1 MSKKTADSPNLVK
14 KFWKIFAYTLLF
26 IPVFFILVNFG
37 ILGSMPDIEELE
49 NPRSALASE
58 LYSEDGV
65 MLGQYFIQKRSYLG
79 YNDIPKEMFDALIS
93 TEDERFYEHSGIDAK
108 RLVGAVV
115 RLGASG
121 GASTI
126 TQQLA
131 KNLFHYD
138 NGIRPNVVIRLTQK
152 LKEWVIAL
160 RLERRYTKEE
170 IATMYLNTVQF
181 SGNSYGIKS
190 AAKEFFNKE
199 PAELK
204 VEECAVLVGM
214 LKAITIFNPKRNPNN
229 SLQRRN
235 VVIGQM
241 IRNYDN
247 LKVKTLSKEDLE
259 NLKSTPI
266 ALNYQYEDHNNGPAV
281 YFREWLKKDLV
292 KWCKEHKKPNGEN
305 YNLYKDG
312 LKIYT
317 TINSR
322 LQTYA
327 EEAVQSHLKELQ
339 GQFDKSWG
347 SKEPWRDENWK
358 VLPNY
363 PVQELKKTPRYAA
376 LKDMYGKDTASIMKV
391 CRTKTKMTVFSWNG
405 DTDTMMSPLDSVK
418 YMKRFLH
425 TGFIA
430 IQPTT
435 GQVKAWVGGI
445 NHHYFQYDHV
455 NKSAGRQV
463 GSTFKPFVYALA
475 IDNKLS
481 PCIQFPNTPPPYP
494 NWRVGNSDG
503 SYGGTMNMYRGLA
516 TSTNCIVAQIMYAM
530 GEHAPKNVID
540 FVRKMGIDSAKMDP
554 YPSICL
560 GVTDISPFDMAG
572 AFSTFANKGYWIEP
586 SYLTRIEDKNG
597 NILAEFAPTNIKQ
610 IMTEEKAYVMCQ
622 LLEGVVNHGTGSRLR
637 GKYGVTGWVG
647 GKTGTTQSNSDGW
660 FMGVT
665 KDLVC
670 ATWVGCDSRK
680 VRFRSTNYGQ
690 GAHSALPIFAKF
702 ITKAKADPKLDIK
715 LMPIDRPQ
723 QELSIEFNCGEYVGD
738 EGVDEFGSPDGDVLD
753 LGI

>member
-1 MSKKTADSPNLVK
+1 MSSSTPSTPTQ
-14 KFWKIFAYTLLF
+14 KFWKWFLYFLLF
-26 IPVFFILVNFG
+26 IPLFFILVNFG

-49 NPRSALASE
+49 NPKSAVASE

-65 MLGQYFIQKRSYLG
+65 LMGQYYIQKRSTLG
-79 YNDIPKEMFDALIS
+79 YNEIPKQMFDALIS
-93 TEDERFYEHSGIDAK
+93 TEDERFYEHSGIDLK
-108 RLVGAVV
+108 RFVGAVV
-115 RLGASG
+115 ALGSSG

-131 KNLFHYD
+131 KNLFHYED
-138 NGIRPNVVIRLTQK
+138 GKRPNVVIRLLQK
-152 LKEWVIAL
+152 VKEWVIAV

-181 SGNSYGIKS
+181 SGNAYGIRS

-199 PAELK
+199 PIELTTD
-204 VEECAVLVGM
+204 ECAVLVGV
-214 LKAITIFNPKRNPNN
+214 LKAITIYNPKRNPEN
-229 SLQRRN
+229 SKNRRN
-235 VVIGQM
+235 VVLGQM
-241 IRNYDN
+241 VRNKKLSADEFEQ
-247 LKVKTLSKEDLE
+247 LKE
-259 NLKSTPI
+259 TPI
-266 ALNYQYEDHNNGPAV
+266 KLNYQYEDHNSGMAV
-281 YFREWLKKDLV
+281 YFREWLKKDLNE
-292 KWCKEHKKPNGEN
+292 WCKNHKKPNGEN

-317 TINSR
+317 TINSK
-322 LQTYA
+322 LQLYA
-327 EEAVQSHLKELQ
+327 EEAASKHLKDLQ
-339 GQFDKSWG
+339 QDFDKSWG
-347 SKEPWRDENWK
+347 NREPWRDEEWK
-358 VLPNY
+358 VLSNY
-363 PVQELKKTPRYAA
+363 PIQELKKTPRYYA
-376 LKDMYGKDTASIMKV
+376 LKQMYGSDTSKIMKA
-391 CRTKTKMTVFSWNG
+391 CRTKTKMTLFSWKG
-405 DTDTMMSPLDSVK
+405 DIDTTMSPLDSVK

-430 IQPTT
+430 VQPTT

-494 NWRVGNSDG
+494 NWTVHNSDG
-503 SYGGTMNMYRGLA
+503 STGGSMNMYRGLA
-516 TSTNCIVAQIMYAM
+516 GSVNCIVAQVLYAM
-530 GEHAPKNVID
+530 GENAPKNVIE
-540 FVRKMGIDSAKMDP
+540 FVRKMGIDSAKLDP
-554 YPSICL
+554 VPSICL

-586 SYLTRIEDKNG
+586 SYITRIEDKNG
-597 NILAEFAPTNIKQ
+597 NVLEEFGSTNIRQ

-622 LLEGVVNHGTGSRLR
+622 LLEGVVLHGTASRLK
-637 GKYGVTGWVG
+637 GKYAVEGWVG

-680 VRFRSTNYGQ
+680 VRFRSTAYGQ
-690 GAHSALPIFAKF
+690 GAHSALPIFAYF
-702 ITKAKADPKLDIK
+702 IKKAKDDPSLDVD
-715 LMPIDRPQ
+715 LMPIDRPL
-723 QELSIEFNCGEYVGD
+723 QELSTEFNCNQYSQEGDMDEYGAGQGD
-738 EGVDEFGSPDGDVLD
+738 ELD

>member
-1 MSKKTADSPNLVK
+1 MGNQKSEQLIIK
-14 KFWKIFAYTLLF
+14 KFWKYYLYFLLF
-26 IPVFFILVNFG
+26 IPIFFLLVSFG

-65 MLGQYFIQKRSYLG
+65 LLGQYFVQKRSYLG
-79 YNDIPKEMFDALIS
+79 YDEIPVQMFDALIS
-93 TEDERFYEHSGIDAK
+93 TEDERFYDHSGIDAQ
-108 RLVGAVV
+108 RLVGAVL
-115 RLGASG
+115 RLGSSG

-138 NGIRPNVVIRLTQK
+138 NGHRPNVVVRLAQK
-152 LKEWVIAL
+152 LKEWVIAV

-181 SGNSYGIKS
+181 SGSSFGIKS

-199 PAELK
+199 PKDLK

-214 LKAITIFNPKRNPNN
+214 LKAISAYNPKRNPNN
-229 SLQRRN
+229 SMNRRN
-235 VVIGQM
+235 IVIGQM
-241 IRNYDN
+241 IRNYDKLRN
-247 LKVKTLSKEDLE
+247 KDLSKEALE
-259 NLKSTPI
+259 KLKSEAI
-266 ALNYQYEDHNNGPAV
+266 VLDYQYEDHNDGPAV

-292 KWCKEHKKPNGEN
+292 KWCKEHKKPNGES

-317 TINSR
+317 TINYK

-327 EEAVQSHLKELQ
+327 EQASAMHLKDLQ

-347 SKEPWRDENWK
+347 NKEPWRDENWK

-363 PVQELKKTPRYAA
+363 PVQELRKTPRYAA
-376 LKDMYGKDTASIMKV
+376 LREQFGKDTSKIMKV
-391 CRTKTKMTVFSWNG
+391 CRTKVKMTVFSWNG
-405 DTDTMMSPLDSVK
+405 DVDTMMSPLDSIK

-481 PCIQFPNTPPPYP
+481 PCTQFPNTPPPYP
-494 NWRVGNSDG
+494 NWRVSNSDG

-516 TSTNCIVAQIMYAM
+516 TSTNCIVAQVLYAM
-530 GEHAPKNVID
+530 GEHAPANVVD
-540 FVRKMGIDSAKMDP
+540 FVRKMGIDSAKLEP

-586 SYLTRIEDKNG
+586 TYLTRIEDKNG
-597 NILAEFAPTNIKQ
+597 NILAEFAPSNIKQ

-622 LLEGVVNHGTGSRLR
+622 LLQGVVQYGTGQRLR
-637 GKYGVTGWVG
+637 YKYGVEGWVG

-680 VRFRSTNYGQ
+680 VRFRNTAYGQ
-690 GAHSALPIFAKF
+690 GAHAALPIFAYF
-702 ITKAKADPKLDIK
+702 IKKAKADSKLDIN
-715 LMPIDRPQ
+715 LLPIDPPQ
-723 QELSIEFNCGEYVGD
+723 QELSIEFRCSDFGTGGD
-738 EGVDEFGSPDGDVLD
+738 VDEFGAPGGKELD

>member
-1 MSKKTADSPNLVK
+1 MSKTTADNTGR
-14 KFWKIFAYTLLF
+14 KFWKYYFIGLAL
-26 IPVFFILVNFG
+26 IPVFFILVSLG

-58 LYSEDGV
+58 LISEDGV
-65 MLGQYFIQKRSYLG
+65 VLGQYFIQKRSYLT
-79 YNDIPKEMFDALIS
+79 YDEIPKQMFDALIS
-93 TEDERFYEHSGIDAK
+93 TEDERFYEHSGIDVK
-108 RLVGAVV
+108 RLVGAVL

-138 NGIRPNVVIRLTQK
+138 DGKRPNIVVRLMQK

-190 AAKEFFNKE
+190 AAKEFFNKK
-199 PAELK
+199 ASELK
-204 VEECAVLVGM
+204 TEECAVLVGV
-214 LKAITIFNPKRNPNN
+214 LKAITIYNPKRNPNN
-229 SLQRRN
+229 STNRRN
-235 VVIGQM
+235 VVLGQM
-241 IRNYDN
+241 LRNKKLSQEEFEA
-247 LKVKTLSKEDLE
+247 LKAK
-259 NLKSTPI
+259 PI
-266 ALNYQYEDHNNGPAV
+266 ELDYQYEDHNEGPAV
-281 YFREWLKKDLV
+281 YFREWLKKDLN
-292 KWCKEHKKPNGEN
+292 KWCSEHKKPNGEN

-317 TINSR
+317 TINSK
-322 LQTYA
+322 LQQYA
-327 EEAVQSHLKELQ
+327 EEAAAKHLAELQ
-339 GQFDKSWG
+339 GQFDNSWG
-347 SKEPWRDENWK
+347 TREPWRDENWK
-358 VLPNY
+358 VLPEY
-363 PVQELKKTPRYAA
+363 PIQELRKTPRYKL
-376 LKDMYGKDTASIMKV
+376 LKQAYGKDTAKIMKI
-391 CRTKTKMTVFSWNG
+391 CRTKTKMTVFSWRG
-405 DTDTMMSPLDSVK
+405 DVDTLMSPLDSIK

-430 IQPTT
+430 VQPST

-481 PCIQFPNTPPPYP
+481 PCMQFPNNPPPYP
-494 NWRVGNSDG
+494 NWTVHNSDG

-516 TSTNCIVAQIMYAM
+516 NSTNCIVAQIMYTM
-530 GEHAPKNVID
+530 GENAPANVIE
-540 FVRKMGIDSAKMDP
+540 FVRKMGIDSAKLDP
-554 YPSICL
+554 VPSICL

-572 AFSTFANKGYWIEP
+572 AFATFANKGYWIEP
-586 SYLTRIEDKNG
+586 TYITRIEDKNG
-597 NILAEFAPTNIKQ
+597 NILAEFSPTNIKQ

-622 LLEGVVNHGTGSRLR
+622 LLEGVVKRGTGQRLH
-637 GKYGVTGWVG
+637 GKYGVEGWVG

-680 VRFRSTNYGQ
+680 VRFRSTAYGQ
-690 GAHSALPIFAKF
+690 GAHAALPIFAHF
-702 ITKAKADPKLDIK
+702 IKKAKADPKLGIT
-715 LMPIDRPQ
+715 LQPIDPPPH
-723 QELSIEFNCGEYVGD
+723 ELSVEFNCSEYVE
-738 EGVDEFGSPDGDVLD
+738 EGEVDEFGTPEGKDLD

>member
-1 MSKKTADSPNLVK
+1 MSKITKSDSVS
-14 KFWKIFAYTLLF
+14 KFWKYFLYFLLF

-49 NPRSALASE
+49 NPKSALASE
-58 LYSEDGV
+58 LISEDGV
-65 MLGQYFIQKRSYLG
+65 VLGQYFIQKRSYLA
-79 YNDIPKEMFDALIS
+79 YSDIPKDMFDALIS
-93 TEDERFYEHSGIDAK
+93 TEDERFYDHSGIDVK
-108 RLVGAVV
+108 RLVGAVL
-115 RLGASG
+115 RLGSSG

-138 NGIRPNVVIRLTQK
+138 DGKRPNIVLRMIQK
-152 LKEWVIAL
+152 LKEWVIAV

-190 AAKEFFNKE
+190 AAKEFFNKA
-199 PAELK
+199 PSELK
-204 VEECAVLVGM
+204 TEECAVLVGV
-214 LKAITIFNPKRNPNN
+214 LKAITIYNPKRNPNN
-229 SLQRRN
+229 STTRRN
-235 VVIGQM
+235 VVLGQM
-241 IRNYDN
+241 LRNKKLTQETFDE
-247 LKVKTLSKEDLE
+247 LKAK
-259 NLKSTPI
+259 PI
-266 ALNYQYEDHNNGPAV
+266 VLDYQYEDHNNGPGV
-281 YFREWLKKDLV
+281 YFREWLKKDLT

-322 LQTYA
+322 LQSYA
-327 EEAVQSHLKELQ
+327 EEAANKHLKELQ

-347 SKEPWRDENWK
+347 NREPWRDENWK

-363 PVQELKKTPRYAA
+363 PYTELRKTPRYQA
-376 LKDMYGKDTASIMKV
+376 LKQVYGKDTARIMKV

-405 DTDTMMSPLDSVK
+405 DKDTLMSPLDSVK

-481 PCIQFPNTPPPYP
+481 PCIQFSNNPPPYP
-494 NWRVGNSDG
+494 NWTVHNSDG
-503 SYGGTMNMYRGLA
+503 NYGGTMNMYRGLA
-516 TSTNCIVAQIMYAM
+516 TSTNCIVAQLMYTM
-530 GEHAPKNVID
+530 GENAPHNVIE
-540 FVRKMGIDSAKMDP
+540 FVRKMGIDSAKLDP
-554 YPSICL
+554 VPSICL

-572 AFSTFANKGYWIEP
+572 AFSTFANKGYWVEP
-586 SYLTRIEDKNG
+586 TYLTRIEDKNG
-597 NILAEFAPTNIKQ
+597 NILAEFGPTNIKQ

-622 LLEGVVNHGTGSRLR
+622 LLEGVVQRGTGQRLR
-637 GKYGVTGWVG
+637 SKYGVEGWVG

-680 VRFRSTNYGQ
+680 VRFRSMALGQ
-690 GAHSALPIFAKF
+690 GAHAALPIFAYF
-702 ITKAKADPKLDIK
+702 IKKAKADAKLGIT
-715 LMPIDRPQ
+715 LQPIDRPP
-723 QELSIEFNCGEYVGD
+723 QELSIEFNCNQYVEEGD
-738 EGVDEFGSPDGDVLD
+738 VEEFGTDGNGLD

>member
-1 MSKKTADSPNLVK
+1 MAKKTTESNWIK
-14 KFWKIFAYTLLF
+14 RFWKYYLYLLLF
-26 IPVFFILVNFG
+26 IPVFFLLVNFG
-37 ILGSMPDIEELE
+37 VLGSMPDIEELE

-58 LYSEDGV
+58 LYSEDGE

-79 YNDIPKEMFDALIS
+79 YDEIPVQMFDALIS
-93 TEDERFYEHSGIDAK
+93 TEDERFYEHSGIDAQ
-108 RLVGAVV
+108 RLVGAVL
-115 RLGASG
+115 RLGSSG

-126 TQQLA
+126 SQQLA

-138 NGIRPNVVIRLTQK
+138 NGIRPNLFVRLTQK
-152 LKEWVIAL
+152 LKEWVIAV

-181 SGNSYGIKS
+181 SGISYGIKS

-199 PAELK
+199 PKELK
-204 VEECAVLVGM
+204 LEECAVLVGM
-214 LKAITIFNPKRNPNN
+214 LKAISAYNPKRNPNN
-229 SLQRRN
+229 STARRN
-235 VVIGQM
+235 IVIGQM
-241 IRNYDN
+241 MRNWVN
-247 LKVKTLSKEDLE
+247 LRNKDLTKEDLE
-259 NLKSTPI
+259 KLKATPI
-266 ALNYQYEDHNNGPAV
+266 VLNYQYEDHNNGPAV

-292 KWCKEHKKPNGEN
+292 KWCKEHKKPNGET

-317 TINSR
+317 TINYK
-322 LQTYA
+322 LQVYA
-327 EEAVQSHLKELQ
+327 EEAAAKHLKDLQ
-339 GQFDKSWG
+339 VQFDKSWG
-347 SKEPWRDENWK
+347 TKEPWRDENWK

-363 PVQELKKTPRYAA
+363 PVQELRKTPRYAA
-376 LKDMYGKDTASIMKV
+376 LKELYGKDTTKIMRV
-391 CRTKTKMTVFSWNG
+391 CRTKTKMTVFSWDG
-405 DTDTMMSPLDSVK
+405 DKDTMMSPLDSVK

-430 IQPTT
+430 IQPST

-455 NKSAGRQV
+455 NRSAGRQV
-463 GSTFKPFVYALA
+463 GSTFKPFVYAMA
-475 IDNKLS
+475 IDNKIS
-481 PCIQFPNTPPPYP
+481 PCTQFPNSPPPYP
-494 NWRVGNSDG
+494 NWRVSNSDG
-503 SYGGTMNMYRGLA
+503 AYGGTMNMYKGLA
-516 TSTNCIVAQIMYAM
+516 TSTNCIVAQVLYAM
-530 GEHAPKNVID
+530 GENAPKNVVD

-586 SYLTRIEDKNG
+586 TYLTRIEDKNG

-610 IMTEEKAYVMCQ
+610 IMTEEKAYVMCK
-622 LLEGVVNHGTGSRLR
+622 LLEGVVNFGTGQRLR
-637 GKYGVTGWVG
+637 YKYGVEGWIG

-680 VRFRSTNYGQ
+680 VRFRNTAYGQ
-690 GAHSALPIFAKF
+690 GAHAALPIFAYF
-702 ITKAKADPKLDIK
+702 IKRAKADPKLDIK
-715 LMPIDRPQ
+715 LFPIDPPPN
-723 QELSIEFNCGEYVGD
+723 ELSIEFRCNDFSIQGD
-738 EGVDEFGSPDGDVLD
+738 VDEFGSPGGKDLD

>member
-1 MSKKTADSPNLVK
+1 MSKNNGATPGR
-14 KFWKIFAYTLLF
+14 FWKYFAYTLLF

-49 NPRSALASE
+49 NPKSALASE

-65 MLGQYFIQKRSYLG
+65 MLGQYFIQKRSYLA
-79 YNDIPKEMFDALIS
+79 YSDIPKEMFDALIS
-93 TEDERFYEHSGIDAK
+93 TEDERFYEHSGIDVK
-108 RLVGAVV
+108 RLVGAVL
-115 RLGASG
+115 RLGSSG

-138 NGIRPNVVIRLTQK
+138 EGKRPNIVVRMIQK
-152 LKEWVIAL
+152 LKEWVIAV

-190 AAKEFFNKE
+190 AAHEFFNKA

-204 VEECAVLVGM
+204 TEECAVLVGV
-214 LKAITIFNPKRNPNN
+214 LKAITIYNPKRNPNN
-229 SLQRRN
+229 STTRRN
-235 VVIGQM
+235 IVLGQM
-241 IRNYDN
+241 LRNKKLTQEQFDQ
-247 LKVKTLSKEDLE
+247 LKAK
-259 NLKSTPI
+259 PI
-266 ALNYQYEDHNNGPAV
+266 VLDYQYEDHNEGPAV
-281 YFREWLKKDLV
+281 YFREWLKKDLT
-292 KWCKEHKKPNGEN
+292 KWCKEHKKPNGEP

-327 EEAVQSHLKELQ
+327 EEAAFKHLKELQ

-347 SKEPWRDENWK
+347 NKEPWRDENWK

-363 PVQELKKTPRYAA
+363 PVQELKKTPRYRA
-376 LKDMYGKDTASIMKV
+376 LKEIYGKDTSAIMKI
-391 CRTKTKMTVFSWNG
+391 CRTKTKMTVFSWKG
-405 DTDTMMSPLDSVK
+405 DRDTMMSPLDSIK

-430 IQPTT
+430 IQPST

-455 NKSAGRQV
+455 NRSAGRQV

-481 PCIQFPNTPPPYP
+481 PCIQFPNNPPPYP
-494 NWRVGNSDG
+494 NWTVHNSDG

-516 TSTNCIVAQIMYAM
+516 NSTNCIVAQLMYTM
-530 GEHAPKNVID
+530 GENAPQNVIE
-540 FVRKMGIDSAKMDP
+540 FVRKMGIDSAKLDP
-554 YPSICL
+554 VPSICL

-586 SYLTRIEDKNG
+586 TYLTRIEDKNG
-597 NILAEFAPTNIKQ
+597 NILAEFSPTNIKQ

-622 LLEGVVNHGTGSRLR
+622 LLEGVVQRGTGQRLR
-637 GKYGVTGWVG
+637 SKYGVEGWVG

-680 VRFRSTNYGQ
+680 VRFRSTAYGQ
-690 GAHSALPIFAKF
+690 GAHAALPIFGYF
-702 ITKAKADPKLDIK
+702 IKRAKADPKLGIT
-715 LMPIDRPQ
+715 LQPIDRPPH
-723 QELSIEFNCGEYVGD
+723 ELSIEYNCSEYVE
-738 EGVDEFGSPDGDVLD
+738 EGEVDEFGSPEGKDLD

>member
-1 MSKKTADSPNLVK
+1 MSKKTVSTTK
-14 KFWKIFAYTLLF
+14 QKFWKTFLLALLF
-26 IPVFFILVNFG
+26 VPVFFILVNFG

-49 NPRSALASE
+49 NPKSALASE

-65 MLGQYFIQKRSYLG
+65 MIGQYFIQKRSYLG
-79 YNDIPKEMFDALIS
+79 YNDIPKDMFEALIS
-93 TEDERFYEHSGIDAK
+93 TEDERFYEHSGIDVK

-138 NGIRPNVVIRLTQK
+138 DGKRPNIVIRLIQK
-152 LKEWVIAL
+152 LKEWVIAV

-190 AAKEFFNKE
+190 AAKEFFNKQ
-199 PAELK
+199 PIDLK
-204 VEECAVLVGM
+204 TEECAVLVGV
-214 LKAITIFNPKRNPNN
+214 LKAITIYNPKRNPMN
-229 SLQRRN
+229 STARRN
-235 VVIGQM
+235 IVLGQM
-241 IRNYDN
+241 LRNKKLTNDDFER
-247 LKVKTLSKEDLE
+247 LKAL
-259 NLKSTPI
+259 PI
-266 ALNYQYEDHNNGPAV
+266 VLDYQYEDHNEGPAV
-281 YFREWLKKDLV
+281 YFREWLKRDLT

-317 TINSR
+317 TINSK
-322 LQTYA
+322 LQQYA
-327 EEAVQSHLKELQ
+327 EEAANKHLKELQ
-339 GQFDKSWG
+339 GEFDKSWG
-347 SKEPWRDENWK
+347 TKEPWRDENWK

-363 PVQELKKTPRYAA
+363 PLAELKKTPRYYA
-376 LKDMYGKDTASIMKV
+376 LKQLYDGDTSKIMKV

-405 DTDTMMSPLDSVK
+405 DKDTSMSPLDSVK

-430 IQPTT
+430 IQPST

-455 NKSAGRQV
+455 NRSAGRQV

-481 PCIQFPNTPPPYP
+481 PCIQFPNVPPPYP
-494 NWRVGNSDG
+494 NWTVHNSDG
-503 SYGGTMNMYRGLA
+503 SSGGTMNMYRGLA
-516 TSTNCIVAQIMYAM
+516 NSTNCIVAQLMYTM
-530 GEHAPKNVID
+530 GANAPANVID
-540 FVRKMGIDSAKMDP
+540 FVRKMGIDSAKLDP
-554 YPSICL
+554 VPSICL
-560 GVTDISPFDMAG
+560 GVTDISPYDMAG

-597 NILAEFAPTNIKQ
+597 NILAEFGAKDIKQ

-622 LLEGVVNHGTGSRLR
+622 LLEGVVQRGTGQRLKS
-637 GKYGVTGWVG
+637 KYGVEGWVG

-680 VRFRSTNYGQ
+680 VRFRSTNLGQ
-690 GAHSALPIFAKF
+690 GAHAALPIFAYF
-702 ITKAKADPKLDIK
+702 IKKAKEDPKLDIN
-715 LMPIDRPQ
+715 LQPIDRPA
-723 QELSIEFNCGEYVGD
+723 QELSTEFNCNQYQEEGDGE
-738 EGVDEFGSPDGDVLD
+738 EFGSEGGGELD

>member
-1 MSKKTADSPNLVK
+1 MSTQKPKTVIQ
-14 KFWKIFAYTLLF
+14 KFWKYFLYTLLF

-65 MLGQYFIQKRSYLG
+65 LLGQYFIQKRSYVA
-79 YNDIPKEMFDALIS
+79 YKDIPKEMFDALIS
-93 TEDERFYEHSGIDAK
+93 TEDERFYAHSGIDAK

-115 RLGASG
+115 AGGSRG

-126 TQQLA
+126 SQQLA

-138 NGIRPNVVIRLTQK
+138 NGKRPNLFIRVIQK
-152 LKEWVIAL
+152 LKEWVIAV

-181 SGNSYGIKS
+181 SGSSFGIKS

-199 PAELK
+199 PSELK
-204 VEECAVLVGM
+204 TGECAVLVGV

-229 SLQRRN
+229 SLGRRN
-235 VVIGQM
+235 IVLKQM
-241 IRNYDN
+241 KRNNKLTDEEFEK
-247 LKVKTLSKEDLE
+247 LKNS
-259 NLKSTPI
+259 PI
-266 ALNYQYEDHNNGPAV
+266 VLDYQYEDHNNGPAV
-281 YFREWLKKDLV
+281 YFREWLKRDLT
-292 KWCKEHKKPNGEN
+292 KWCSEHKKPNGEN

-317 TINSR
+317 TIDSR
-322 LQTYA
+322 LQQYA
-327 EEAVQSHLKELQ
+327 EESVAKHLKELQ
-339 GQFDKSWG
+339 GQFDKSWAN
-347 SKEPWRDENWK
+347 KEPWRDEDWK

-363 PVQELKKTPRYAA
+363 PILELKKTPRYRE
-376 LKDMYGKDTASIMKV
+376 LRELYGKDTASIMKV
-391 CRTKTKMTVFSWNG
+391 CRTKTKMTIFSWRG
-405 DTDTMMSPLDSVK
+405 DIDTSMSPLDSVK
-418 YMKRFLH
+418 YMKKFLH

-430 IQPTT
+430 IQPKT

-455 NKSAGRQV
+455 NRSAGRQV

-481 PCIQFPNTPPPYP
+481 PCIQFPNNPPPYP
-494 NWRVGNSDG
+494 NWTVHNSDAN
-503 SYGGTMNMYRGLA
+503 YGGTMNMYRGLA
-516 TSTNCIVAQIMYAM
+516 TSTNCIVAQILYSM
-530 GEHAPKNVID
+530 GENAPANVIE
-540 FVRKMGIDSAKMDP
+540 FVRKMGIDSAKLEP
-554 YPSICL
+554 VPSICL

-572 AFSTFANKGYWIEP
+572 AFSTFANKGYWVEP
-586 SYLTRIEDKNG
+586 TYLTRIEDKNG
-597 NILAEFAPTNIKQ
+597 NVLAEFGPQTIKQ
-610 IMTEEKAYVMCQ
+610 VLTEEKAYVMCQ
-622 LLEGVVNHGTGSRLR
+622 LLEGVVKRGTGQRLHS
-637 GKYGVTGWVG
+637 KYGVEGWVG

-665 KDLVC
+665 DDLVC

-680 VRFRSTNYGQ
+680 VRFRSMALGQ
-690 GAHSALPIFAKF
+690 GAHAALPIFAYF
-702 ITKAKADPKLDIK
+702 IKKAHADPKLDIR
-715 LMPIDRPQ
+715 LMPIQKP
-723 QELSIEFNCGEYVGD
+723 EKALSIEYNCFEYIESNPV
-738 EGVDEFGSPDGDVLD
+738 EEFGTPKDAELD

>member
-1 MSKKTADSPNLVK
+1 MNKKNQGTGLS
-14 KFWKIFAYTLLF
+14 KFWKFF
-26 IPVFFILVNFG
+26 IYSLIAVPVFFILVSFG

-49 NPRSALASE
+49 NPKSALSSE

-65 MLGQYFIQKRSYLG
+65 LLGQYFIQKRSYLG
-79 YNDIPKEMFDALIS
+79 YNDISSKMFDALIA
-93 TEDERFYEHSGIDAK
+93 TEDERFYDHSGIDVK
-108 RLVGAVV
+108 RLVGAVL
-115 RLGASG
+115 RLGSSG
-121 GASTI
+121 GASTL

-138 NGIRPNVVIRLTQK
+138 NGVRPNIVVRIAQK
-152 LKEWVIAL
+152 FKEWVIAVK
-160 RLERRYTKEE
+160 LERRYTKEE

-190 AAKEFFNKE
+190 AAKEFFNKH
-199 PAELK
+199 PSDLK
-204 VEECAVLVGM
+204 TEECAVLVGV
-214 LKAITIFNPKRNPNN
+214 LKAITIYNPKRNPNN
-229 SLQRRN
+229 STARRN
-235 VVIGQM
+235 IVLGQM
-241 IRNYDN
+241 LRNKKLTQEEFD
-247 LKVKTLSKEDLE
+247 D
-259 NLKSTPI
+259 LKSKPI
-266 ALNYQYEDHNNGPAV
+266 VLDYQYEDHNNGPAV
-281 YFREWLKKDLV
+281 YFREWLKKDLM
-292 KWCKEHKKPNGEN
+292 KWCKENKKPNGEP

-317 TINSR
+317 TINSK
-322 LQTYA
+322 LQEYA
-327 EEAVQSHLKELQ
+327 ENAANRHLKDLQ

-347 SKEPWRDENWK
+347 NREPWRDENWK

-363 PVQELKKTPRYAA
+363 PVQELKKTPRYRL
-376 LKDMYGKDTASIMKV
+376 LKQAYGKDTSKIMKI
-391 CRTKTKMTVFSWNG
+391 CRTKTKMTIFSWNG
-405 DTDTMMSPLDSVK
+405 DVDTMMSPLDSVK

-430 IQPTT
+430 IQPST

-494 NWRVGNSDG
+494 NWTVHNSDG
-503 SYGGTMNMYRGLA
+503 AYGGTMNMYKGLA
-516 TSTNCIVAQIMYAM
+516 TSTNCIVAQIMHSM
-530 GEHAPKNVID
+530 GENAPANVVE
-540 FVRKMGIDSAKMDP
+540 FVRKMGIDSAKLDP
-554 YPSICL
+554 VPSICL
-560 GVTDISPFDMAG
+560 GVTDISPFDMAA

-586 SYLTRIEDKNG
+586 TYLTRIEDKNG
-597 NILAEFAPTNIKQ
+597 NILAEFSPNSIKQ

-622 LLEGVVNHGTGSRLR
+622 LLEGVVQRGTGQRLR
-637 GKYGVTGWVG
+637 RKYGVEGWVG

-680 VRFRSTNYGQ
+680 VRFRSTALGQ
-690 GAHSALPIFAKF
+690 GAHAALPIFGYFIKQAKG
-702 ITKAKADPKLDIK
+702 DPKLGIT
-715 LMPIDRPQ
+715 LQPIDRPA
-723 QELSIEFNCGEYVGD
+723 QELSIEFNCNQYQAD
-738 EGVDEFGSPDGDVLD
+738 ENVEEFGPQGGKELD

>member
-1 MSKKTADSPNLVK
+1 MNINAVSNSNQ
-14 KFWKIFAYTLLF
+14 KFWKIFLYTLLF
-26 IPVFFILVNFG
+26 VPVFFILVNFG
-37 ILGSMPDIEELE
+37 VLGSMPDIEELE
-49 NPRSALASE
+49 NPKSALASE

-65 MLGQYFIQKRSYLG
+65 MIGQYFIQKRSYLG
-79 YNDIPKEMFDALIS
+79 YNDIPTDMFDALIS
-93 TEDERFYEHSGIDAK
+93 TEDERFYEHSGIDVK
-108 RLVGAVV
+108 RLLGAVV

-138 NGIRPNVVIRLTQK
+138 DGKRPNIFIRLTQK
-152 LKEWVIAL
+152 LKEWVIAV

-190 AAKEFFNKE
+190 AAKEFFNKQ
-199 PAELK
+199 AIDLK
-204 VEECAVLVGM
+204 TQECAVLVGV
-214 LKAITIFNPKRNPNN
+214 LKAITVYNPKRNPNN
-229 SLQRRN
+229 STARRN
-235 VVIGQM
+235 IVLGQM
-241 IRNYDN
+241 LRNKKLTNEDYER
-247 LKVKTLSKEDLE
+247 LKAL
-259 NLKSTPI
+259 PI
-266 ALNYQYEDHNNGPAV
+266 VLDYQYEDHNEGLAV
-281 YFREWLKKDLV
+281 YFREWLKRDLT

-317 TINSR
+317 TINSK
-322 LQTYA
+322 LQQYA
-327 EEAVQSHLKELQ
+327 EEAAFKHLKDLQ
-339 GQFDKSWG
+339 GQFDKSWAN
-347 SKEPWRDENWK
+347 KEPWRDENWK
-358 VLPNY
+358 VLSNY
-363 PVQELKKTPRYAA
+363 PLAELKKTPRYYA
-376 LKDMYGKDTASIMKV
+376 LKQMYDGDTAKIMKV

-405 DTDTMMSPLDSVK
+405 DRDTSMSPLDSVK
-418 YMKRFLH
+418 YMKKFLH

-430 IQPTT
+430 IQPST

-455 NKSAGRQV
+455 NRSAGRQV

-481 PCIQFPNTPPPYP
+481 PCIQFPNVPPPYP
-494 NWRVGNSDG
+494 NWTVHNSDG
-503 SYGGTMNMYRGLA
+503 SSGGTMNMYRGLA
-516 TSTNCIVAQIMYAM
+516 NSTNCIVAQLMYTM
-530 GEHAPKNVID
+530 GANAPANVID
-540 FVRKMGIDSAKMDP
+540 FVRKMGIDSAKLDP
-554 YPSICL
+554 VPSICL
-560 GVTDISPFDMAG
+560 GVTDISPYDMAG
-572 AFSTFANKGYWIEP
+572 AFSTFANKGYWVEP

-597 NILAEFAPTNIKQ
+597 NILAEFGSTDIKQ

-622 LLEGVVNHGTGSRLR
+622 LLEGVVQRGTAQRLR
-637 GKYGVTGWVG
+637 GKYGVEGWIG

-680 VRFRSTNYGQ
+680 VRFRSTNLGQ
-690 GAHSALPIFAKF
+690 GAHAALPIFAYF
-702 ITKAKADPKLDIK
+702 IKKAKEDPKLDIN
-715 LMPIDRPQ
+715 LLPIDRPA
-723 QELSIEFNCGEYVGD
+723 QELSTEFNCNQYQEEGD
-738 EGVDEFGSPDGDVLD
+738 VEEFGSGGGGDLD

>member
-1 MSKKTADSPNLVK
+1 MIKKPKSGGRYMT
-14 KFWKIFAYTLLF
+14 FWRLFFGVLLF
-26 IPVFFILVNFG
+26 IPLFFILVNFG

-49 NPRSALASE
+49 NPKSSLASE
-58 LYSEDGV
+58 LISEDGV
-65 MLGQYFIQKRSYLG
+65 VLGQYFIQNRSYLG
-79 YNDIPKEMFDALIS
+79 YNEIPKEMFEALVS
-93 TEDERFYEHSGIDAK
+93 TEDERFYEHSGIDVK
-108 RLVGAVV
+108 RLVGAVL

-138 NGIRPNVVIRLTQK
+138 HGIRPNIVVRLTQK
-152 LKEWVIAL
+152 LKEWVIAVK
-160 RLERRYTKEE
+160 LERRYTKEE

-181 SGNSYGIKS
+181 SGGSYGIKS
-190 AAKEFFNKE
+190 ASKEFFNKE
-199 PAELK
+199 AIDLK
-204 VEECAVLVGM
+204 VEECAVLVGV
-214 LKAITIFNPKRNPNN
+214 LKAITSYNPKRNPNN
-229 SLQRRN
+229 SKARRN
-235 VVIGQM
+235 IVLGQM
-241 IRNYDN
+241 LRNKKLTEEVCD
-247 LKVKTLSKEDLE
+247 S
-259 NLKSTPI
+259 LKSQDI
-266 ALNYQYEDHNNGPAV
+266 VLDYQYEDHNNGPAV
-281 YFREWLKKDLV
+281 YFREWLKKDLN

-305 YNLYKDG
+305 YNLYRDG

-317 TINSR
+317 TINSK

-327 EEAVQSHLKELQ
+327 EESVKKHLTDLQ

-347 SKEPWRDENWK
+347 TREPWRDENWK
-358 VLPNY
+358 VLEDY
-363 PVQELKKTPRYAA
+363 PVQELRKTPRYRL
-376 LKDMYGKDTASIMKV
+376 LKKAYGKDTAKIMKI
-391 CRTKTKMTVFSWNG
+391 CRAKTSMTIFSWKG
-405 DTDTMMSPLDSVK
+405 DVDTMLSPLDSIK

-481 PCIQFPNTPPPYP
+481 PCIEFPNDPPPYP
-494 NWRVGNSDG
+494 NWRIHNSDG
-503 SYGGTMNMYRGLA
+503 KYGGTMNMYKGLA
-516 TSTNCIVAQIMYAM
+516 TSTNCIVAQIMYTM
-530 GEHAPKNVID
+530 GENAPANVVE
-540 FVRKMGIDSAKMDP
+540 FVRKMGIDSSKMDP
-554 YPSICL
+554 VPSICL

-586 SYLTRIEDKNG
+586 TYITRIEDKNG
-597 NILAEFAPTNIKQ
+597 NIIAEFSPTKIKQ
-610 IMTEEKAYVMCQ
+610 IMTEEKAYVMTQ
-622 LLEGVVNHGTGSRLR
+622 LLEGVVKRGTGQRL
-637 GKYGVTGWVG
+637 KYRYDVEGWVG

-665 KDLVC
+665 QDLVC

-680 VRFRSTNYGQ
+680 VRFRSTALGQ
-690 GAHSALPIFAKF
+690 GANAALPIFAYF
-702 ITKAKADPKLDIK
+702 IKKAHDDKKLGID
-715 LMPIDRPQ
+715 LLPIEKP
-723 QELSIEFNCGEYVGD
+723 EKPLSSEYNCDEYEAPD
-738 EGVDEFGSPDGDVLD
+738 KVDEFGSQGDNLD

>member
-1 MSKKTADSPNLVK
+1 MS
-14 KFWKIFAYTLLF
+14 KFWKYYLYFLLS
-26 IPVFFILVNFG
+26 IPLFFFLVN
-37 ILGSMPDIEELE
+37 LGVLGYMPDIEELE
-49 NPRSALASE
+49 NPKSALASE

-65 MLGQYFIQKRSYLG
+65 VLGQYFIQKRSNVDYR
-79 YNDIPKEMFDALIS
+79 DIAPSMFDALIS
-93 TEDERFYEHSGIDAK
+93 TEDERFFTHSGIDVK
-108 RLVGAVV
+108 RLLGAVV
-115 RLGASG
+115 GLGKKG

-131 KNLFHYD
+131 KNLFHYED
-138 NGIRPNVVIRLTQK
+138 GIRPSLPIRLIQK
-152 LKEWVIAL
+152 LKEWVIAIK
-160 RLERRYTKEE
+160 LERRYTKEE

-190 AAKEFFNKE
+190 ASKEFFNKQPSDLSIQE
-199 PAELK
+199 S
-204 VEECAVLVGM
+204 AVLVGV
-214 LKAITIFNPKRNPNN
+214 LKAITIYNPKRNPNN
-229 SLQRRN
+229 SLARRN
-235 VVIGQM
+235 TVLGQM
-241 IRNYDN
+241 LRNEKITKNGFD
-247 LKVKTLSKEDLE
+247 S
-259 NLKSTPI
+259 LKSMPI
-266 ALNYQYEDHNNGPAV
+266 ELNYQYEDHNSGLAV
-281 YFREWLKKDLV
+281 YFREWLKRDLT
-292 KWCKEHKKPNGEN
+292 KWCKENKKPNGEN

-317 TINSR
+317 TINSK

-327 EEAVQSHLKELQ
+327 EESVKMHLTELQ

-347 SKEPWRDENWK
+347 NREPWRDENWK
-358 VLPNY
+358 VLPEY
-363 PVQELKKTPRYAA
+363 PMQELRKTERYRL
-376 LKDMYGKDTASIMKV
+376 LKDQFDGDTSKIMKI
-391 CRTKTKMTVFSWNG
+391 CRKKTKMTVFSWKG
-405 DTDTMMSPLDSVK
+405 DIDTMMSPLDSVK

-445 NHHYFQYDHV
+445 NHHYFKYDHV
-455 NKSAGRQV
+455 NKGSGRQV

-481 PCIQFPNTPPPYP
+481 PCMQFPNNPPPYP
-494 NWRVGNSDG
+494 NWTISNSDG
-503 SYGGTMNMYRGLA
+503 SYGGTMNMFRGLA
-516 TSTNCIVAQIMYAM
+516 SSTNCIVAQVMYTL
-530 GEHAPKNVID
+530 GENAPQNVIE
-540 FVRKMGIDSAKMDP
+540 FVRKMGIDSAKLEP

-572 AFSTFANKGYWIEP
+572 AFSTFANKGYWVEP
-586 SYLTRIEDKNG
+586 TYITRIEDKNG
-597 NILAEFAPTNIKQ
+597 NILAEFSPQKIRQ
-610 IMTEEKAYVMCQ
+610 VLTEEKAYVMCQ
-622 LLEGVVNHGTGSRLR
+622 LLEGVCKRGTGQRLHNR
-637 GKYGVTGWVG
+637 YKVEGWVG

-690 GAHSALPIFAKF
+690 GAHSALPIFAHF
-702 ITKAKADPKLDIK
+702 INKARADKELGIRLD
-715 LMPIDRPQ
+715 PIDRPQ
-723 QELSIEFNCGEYVGD
+723 QEISFEFDCSQYFEEKDTEEYGQPGD
-738 EGVDEFGSPDGDVLD
+738 SP

>member
-1 MSKKTADSPNLVK
+1 MSKNNGATPGR
-14 KFWKIFAYTLLF
+14 FWKFFAYTLLF

-49 NPRSALASE
+49 NPKSALASE

-65 MLGQYFIQKRSYLG
+65 MLGQYFIQKRSYLA
-79 YNDIPKEMFDALIS
+79 YSDIPKEMFDALIS
-93 TEDERFYEHSGIDAK
+93 TEDERFYEHSGIDIK
-108 RLVGAVV
+108 RLVGAVL
-115 RLGASG
+115 RLGSSG

-138 NGIRPNVVIRLTQK
+138 EGKRPNIVVRLMQK
-152 LKEWVIAL
+152 LKEWVIAV

-190 AAKEFFNKE
+190 AAHEFFNKA

-204 VEECAVLVGM
+204 TEECAVLVGV
-214 LKAITIFNPKRNPNN
+214 LKAITIYNPKRNPNN
-229 SLQRRN
+229 STTRRN
-235 VVIGQM
+235 IVLGQM
-241 IRNYDN
+241 LRNKKLTQEQFDE
-247 LKVKTLSKEDLE
+247 LKAK
-259 NLKSTPI
+259 PI
-266 ALNYQYEDHNNGPAV
+266 VLDYQYEDHNEGPAV
-281 YFREWLKKDLV
+281 YFREWLKKDLN
-292 KWCKEHKKPNGEN
+292 KWCKEHRKPNGEP

-317 TINSR
+317 TINSK
-322 LQTYA
+322 LQEYA
-327 EEAVQSHLKELQ
+327 EEAANKHLKELQ

-347 SKEPWRDENWK
+347 NKEPWRDENWK

-363 PVQELKKTPRYAA
+363 PVQELKKTPRYRA
-376 LKDMYGKDTASIMKV
+376 LKEIYGKDTSAIMKI
-391 CRTKTKMTVFSWNG
+391 CRTKTKMTVFSWKG
-405 DTDTMMSPLDSVK
+405 DCDTMMSPLDSVK

-430 IQPTT
+430 IQPST

-455 NKSAGRQV
+455 NRSAGRQV

-481 PCIQFPNTPPPYP
+481 PCIQFPNNPPPYP
-494 NWRVGNSDG
+494 NWTVHNSDG

-516 TSTNCIVAQIMYAM
+516 NSTNCIVAQLMYTM
-530 GEHAPKNVID
+530 GENAPHNVIE
-540 FVRKMGIDSAKMDP
+540 FVRKMGIDSAKLDP
-554 YPSICL
+554 VPSICL

-586 SYLTRIEDKNG
+586 TYLTRIEDKNG
-597 NILAEFAPTNIKQ
+597 NILAEFSPTNIKQ

-622 LLEGVVNHGTGSRLR
+622 LLEGVVQRGTGQRLR
-637 GKYGVTGWVG
+637 SKYGVEGWVG

-680 VRFRSTNYGQ
+680 VRFRSTAYGQ
-690 GAHSALPIFAKF
+690 GAHAALPIFGYF
-702 ITKAKADPKLDIK
+702 IKKAKADPKLGIT
-715 LMPIDRPQ
+715 LQPIDRPP
-723 QELSIEFNCGEYVGD
+723 QELSIEYNCSEYVE
-738 EGVDEFGSPDGDVLD
+738 EGVVDEFGSPEGKDLD

>member
-1 MSKKTADSPNLVK
+1 MGKQVTDQSFIK
-14 KFWKIFAYTLLF
+14 KFWKYYLYFLLF
-26 IPVFFILVNFG
+26 IPIFFLLVNFG

-79 YNDIPKEMFDALIS
+79 YDEIPVQMFDALIS
-93 TEDERFYEHSGIDAK
+93 TEDERFYKHSGIDGL
-108 RLVGAVV
+108 RLVGAVM

-138 NGIRPNVVIRLTQK
+138 NGHRPNVFVRLAQK
-152 LKEWVIAL
+152 LKEWVIAV

-199 PAELK
+199 PKELK

-214 LKAITIFNPKRNPNN
+214 LKAISAYNPKRNPNN
-229 SLQRRN
+229 ATGRRN
-235 VVIGQM
+235 IVIGQM
-241 IRNYDN
+241 IRNWDQ
-247 LKVKTLSKEDLE
+247 LKNKELSKEQLE
-259 NLKSTPI
+259 NLKSQPI
-266 ALNYQYEDHNNGPAV
+266 ALDYQYEDHNEGPAV
-281 YFREWLKKDLV
+281 YFREWLKKDLM

-317 TINSR
+317 TINSK
-322 LQTYA
+322 LQFYA
-327 EEAVQSHLKELQ
+327 EEAVSSHLKELQ

-347 SKEPWRDENWK
+347 TKEPWRDENWK

-363 PVQELKKTPRYAA
+363 PIQELRKTPRYAA
-376 LKDMYGKDTASIMKV
+376 YREIYGKDTAKIMRACREKV
-391 CRTKTKMTVFSWNG
+391 KMTVFSWNG
-405 DTDTMMSPLDSVK
+405 DIDTVMSPLDSVK

-425 TGFIA
+425 TGFVA

-481 PCIQFPNTPPPYP
+481 PCTQFPNQPPPYP

-503 SYGGTMNMYRGLA
+503 SYGGTMNMYKGLA
-516 TSTNCIVAQIMYAM
+516 TSTNCIVAQVMYAM
-530 GEHAPKNVID
+530 GENAPANVIE
-540 FVRKMGIDSAKMDP
+540 FVRKMGIDSAKLDP

-586 SYLTRIEDKNG
+586 TYLTRIEDKNG

-610 IMTEEKAYVMCQ
+610 IMTEEKAYVMCK
-622 LLEGVVNHGTGSRLR
+622 LLEGVVNYGTGQRLR
-637 GKYGVTGWVG
+637 YKYGVEGWVG

-680 VRFRSTNYGQ
+680 VRFRNTAYGQ
-690 GAHSALPIFAKF
+690 GAHAALPIFANF
-702 ITKAKADPKLDIK
+702 IKKAKADPKLDIR
-715 LMPIDRPQ
+715 LLPIDPPQ
-723 QELSIEFNCGEYVGD
+723 QELSIEFRCGEF
-738 EGVDEFGSPDGDVLD
+738 EGGGEVDEFGAPGGKELD